1 MIKLLKN
8 LLKDELTGT
17 ILFIIFCF
25 FVIFLAIFFYS
36 MDHWFNGNV
45 DWAIAYFTGV
55 IAFFTALSAIAIVL
69 TAYWA
74 KKSFWYTAQKDKTDR
89 AVSYIERLNDSD
101 IVGEMAHVTKIFNF
115 KSPDNELFK
124 EYDQI
129 IKSGNPDKLQKFNEK
144 FEKENTPKIRR
155 VLILLES
162 IGLLIKYDK
171 IYFPIVYDT
180 FHLLVEEVWPGI
192 EIIIKT
198 FQKTQPLAWSHVVY
212 LKNEIDNY
220 KLKNY
225 DPHSLRS

>member
-220 KLKNY
+220 KLKK
-225 DPHSLRS
+225 L